1 MRQALYT
8 HYLTDNPEG
17 QIMLSPLYSWEKLME
32 QQTSSK

>member
-17 QIMLSPLYSWEKLME
+17 QIMNVVTPVQLGKADV
-32 QQTSSK
+32 QGD